1 MRDVLLAGFLGIN
14 AGQQK
19 PRSLWELDP
28 AELENIPIAV
38 ASHCLGCTARAWSS
52 CGEAL
57 T

>member
-19 PRSLWELDP
+19 PRFLWELDP
-28 AELENIPIAV
+28 AELENLPIAV
-38 ASHCLGCTARAWSS
+38 ARHCFGCTAGAGSS
-52 CGEAL
+52 YGEAL